1 MYRSINQ
8 LTLAKAK
15 KKNVIL
21 TFALFL
27 ILITYLV
34 LSTKPAISSNDVAQ
48 ESELTLRLP

>member
-8 LTLAKAK
+8 LSLAKAK

-21 TFALFL
+21 TFTLFL

-34 LSTKPAISSNDVAQ
+34 LSTKPAINNTDLAS
-48 ESELTLRLP
+48 ESETMIKLP